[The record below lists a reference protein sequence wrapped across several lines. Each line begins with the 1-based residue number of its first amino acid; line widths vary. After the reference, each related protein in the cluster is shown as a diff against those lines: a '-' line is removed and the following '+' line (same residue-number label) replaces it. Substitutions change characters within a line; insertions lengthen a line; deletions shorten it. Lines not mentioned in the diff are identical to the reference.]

1 MLTHRAGTE
10 APFRVALVNNMPDS
24 AFVDT
29 EEQFRRAV
37 SAVAD
42 PPRLDLHTI
51 TEIPR
56 SDAVMAVIEERY
68 DGLEALWADPP
79 DALIITGTEPAQAQ
93 LPYEPYWPY
102 LARLLE
108 WAADAVPTAILS
120 CLAAHASIL
129 LFDGIDRAPR
139 ATKLTGVYR
148 GRVSDPQHPLARGL
162 AESVP
167 VPHSRLNDVD
177 ETRLREAGYEIVVGE
192 GEDRVGWSIAAR
204 RSRRCLFVLCQGHPE
219 YSAVSLLR
227 EYRRDVRRSVFGR
240 GGVSYPPIPHGY
252 LGPESTAR
260 LQAFAARAARG
271 GEEPRELFAEFPY
284 DEVASTLKRTWA
296 DASTAFYANW
306 LELARLAPRVV

>member
-1 MLTHRAGTE
+1 MLTHRAGSG

-37 SAVAD
+37 GAVPD

-51 TEIPR
+51 TEISR
-56 SDAVMAVIEERY
+56 SAPVMAVIEERY
-68 DGLEALWADPP
+68 LGLDALWDDPP
-79 DALIITGTEPAQAQ
+79 HALIVTGTEPAQAQ

-129 LFDGIDRAPR
+129 LFDGIERAPR
-139 ATKLTGVYR
+139 AAKLSGVYR
-148 GRVSDPQHPLARGL
+148 GRVSDAGHELARGL
-162 AESVP
+162 PSAVP

-177 ETRLREAGYEIVVGE
+177 EARLREAGYEIVVGE
-192 GEDRVGWSIAAR
+192 GEDRVGWSIAVR
-204 RSRRCLFVLCQGHPE
+204 RSQRCLFVLCQGHPE

-227 EYRRDVRRSVFGR
+227 EYRRDVRRSLFGR
-240 GGVSYPPIPHGY
+240 GGVSYPPVPAGY
-252 LGPESTAR
+252 LEPGAAAR
-260 LQAFAARAARG
+260 LEAFAARAGHGA
-271 GEEPRELFAEFPY
+271 EDPRELFAAFPY
-284 DEVASTLKRTWA
+284 DEVAGTVQRTWA
-296 DASTAFYANW
+296 DASAAFYANW
-306 LELARLAPRVV
+306 LELARRAAPVA